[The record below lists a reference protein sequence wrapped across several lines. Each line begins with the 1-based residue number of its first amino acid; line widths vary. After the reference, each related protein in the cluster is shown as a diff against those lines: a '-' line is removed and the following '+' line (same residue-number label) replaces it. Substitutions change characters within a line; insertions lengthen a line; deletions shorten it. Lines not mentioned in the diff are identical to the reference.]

1 MGAASSREAEAARA
15 AAREHTKRCRE
26 RRRLM
31 REAVR
36 LRRHLASSHAAYLRS
51 LRVVASTLTRFA
63 LGEPL
68 PVSDHTPPAVIAHRP
83 VVAPSSPPPLLRA
96 IEQCQ
101 REPEAPQQ
109 QQQQKE
115 DGVSVDAGVAVPSAA
130 AATATRIEGGV
141 VGGAA
146 AEEEEE
152 MRVVVRHRSLAEVAA
167 GLEEYFMKAS
177 DAGDAVSS
185 LLEASTTTEF
195 KGGSHSF
202 LGVICCLSAPAV
214 DRIDSMGGR
223 QRHSST
229 LQQLLAWEKKLYKDA
244 KARERLQIRHDKK
257 LAELRDQEYSRKIGV
272 DIQKLKSAWD
282 RARAQL
288 DAASESVG
296 ASASAIAELRDT
308 HLARQLLE
316 LFHSTLDMW
325 RVMRRHHE
333 AQSAIAQQLR
343 GLSSRTSMDP
353 TTEIHHKA
361 TRALESAMAAWCG
374 AMAAAFKYQR
384 DYVHAIGGWLKL
396 TLAPVTGSVGGAEAA
411 AAAATA
417 SPVAAELAAFVDWW
431 GKVLDGVHCVDV
443 LKSIKG
449 FAAAARAV
457 HALQGDEL
465 RAARRVRRFSR
476 ELDRKSR
483 MLRQAESSFYD
494 SYMLGGMMSS
504 LLHWGRPAMWREEQ
518 LQARDARHE
527 VAQRRDEIAACRK
540 KVEDEMR
547 RHAKAIDA
555 TRTATVTCVQEKLPA
570 VFHAMA
576 AFSASLPNALEAVR
590 RPPPQAQQNTHVQQ

>member
-96 IEQCQ
+96 IEQRQ
-101 REPEAPQQ
+101 PGAGEEEPPPQT
-109 QQQQKE
+109 QQKE
-115 DGVSVDAGVAVPSAA
+115 DGVSVDAGVAVPPVVP
-130 AATATRIEGGV
+130 AATRTEGGV

-146 AEEEEE
+146 AAEEEE
-152 MRVVVRHRSLAEVAA
+152 MRVAVRHRSLAEVAA

-214 DRIDSMGGR
+214 DRIDSIGGR

-257 LAELRDQEYSRKIGV
+257 FSELRDQEYSRKIGV

-325 RVMRRHHE
+325 RVMRWHHE

-361 TRALESAMAAWCG
+361 TRVLESAMAAWCG
-374 AMAAAFKYQR
+374 AMAATFKYQR
-384 DYVHAIGGWLKL
+384 DYVHAVAGWLKL
-396 TLAPVTGSVGGAEAA
+396 TLAPVTGGGGGAE

-417 SPVAAELAAFVDWW
+417 SPVAAELAAFVDRW

-449 FAAAARAV
+449 FATAARAV

-504 LLHWGRPAMWREEQ
+504 LLHWGRPAMLREEQ

>member
-1 MGAASSREAEAARA
+1 MGAAPSREGEAARA

-36 LRRHLASSHAAYLRS
+36 ERRQLAASHAAYLRS

-63 LGEPL
+63 VGEPL
-68 PVSDHTPPAVIAHRP
+68 PVSDHTPPAVIVHRP
-83 VVAPSSPPPLLRA
+83 VAPSSPPPLLRA
-96 IEQCQ
+96 IEQQ
-101 REPEAPQQ
+101 KQLHPQ
-109 QQQQKE
+109 E
-115 DGVSVDAGVAVPSAA
+115 DGVSVDAAGVATVPPVAATRTEGSGVVGAA
-130 AATATRIEGGV
+130 AAV
-141 VGGAA
+141 AA
-146 AEEEEE
+146 DEEEL
-152 MRVVVRHRSLAEVAA
+152 RVVVRHRSLAEVAA

-177 DAGDAVSS
+177 AAGDAVSS

-202 LGVICCLSAPAV
+202 LGPLCCLSAPAV

-229 LQQLLAWEKKLYKDA
+229 LQQLLAWEKKLYKDV

-257 LAELRDQEYSRKIGV
+257 LGALRDQEYSRKIGV

-288 DAASESVG
+288 DAASLSVG

-308 HLARQLLE
+308 HLARQLLCI
-316 LFHSTLDMW
+316 FHATLDTW

-333 AQSAIAQQLR
+333 AQALIAQQLR
-343 GLSSRTSMDP
+343 GLSSRTSMEP

-361 TRALESAMAAWCG
+361 TRALEAAMGDWCAAMAAT
-374 AMAAAFKYQR
+374 AKHQR
-384 DYVHAIGGWLKL
+384 DYVHAVAGWLKL
-396 TLAPVTGSVGGAEAA
+396 TLAPVTSGTEAEAA
-411 AAAATA
+411 AS
-417 SPVAAELAAFVDWW
+417 SPVAAELAAFAERW
-431 GKVLDGVHCVDV
+431 GKVLDGVHCVEV
-443 LKSIKG
+443 LRSIKG
-449 FAAAARAV
+449 FAGAARAV

-465 RAARRVRRFSR
+465 RAARRVRGCTR

-483 MLRQAESSFYD
+483 MLRQVEKSYYD
-494 SYMLGGMMSS
+494 SYMPGGMMSS
-504 LLHWGRPAMWREEQ
+504 LWHWGRPAMWREEQ
-518 LQARDARHE
+518 MQAREARDE

-570 VFHAMA
+570 VFQAMA
-576 AFSASLPNALEAVR
+576 AFSASLATALEAVCR
-590 RPPPQAQQNTHVQQ
+590 APPQQSTQAQQ